1 MAPPVQTPM
10 DDLKRAHRS
19 LCSGFVSEELFR
31 RWLGGGRADIS
42 RVAGYLRLPV
52 RQRPVLS
59 WYFDPAFYLA
69 SNPDIAGAGIDPLLH
84 FIDTGIAELRS
95 PHPLVDLRYILAEDA
110 LALGAT
116 PQIEALVDLLEYD
129 LASPSP
135 YFDPQHYLGQLA
147 GGAPGNALLRHFLQ
161 HGLHA
166 GRTPITCLDPAWYA
180 GRYDDV
186 PDEPYAALRHFITMG
201 DIEGRAAG
209 PDFDGELYRTRYI
222 DVANSGIPPLR
233 HYVMHGRREGRQA
246 VAAFRAA
253 VVTAPSAE
261 VGLSS
266 PVDPDEVS
274 RAFADMRTLV
284 EIGRQRR
291 KDAVRVNRP
300 ELVTSSD
307 PSRDIIRLRFAR
319 TRAPRLS
326 ILVPVYNELAMTVE
340 CLLSIEQANP
350 RLDFEVV
357 VADDCSTDADMAQL
371 GRVANLVYVR
381 QPANVGF
388 LGNCNAAFRQCQ
400 GEYVLLLNNDAQVLP
415 GAIDR
420 LAEVLDADPAVAA
433 AGPKILYPNGRLQEA
448 GCYLRPNG
456 ESSLVGLFADP
467 QEGGYSVDRDIA
479 YCSGAA
485 LMFRRALAGETLFD
499 EAYRPAYCED
509 ADLCLRF
516 IAAGHRVRYVSGAVV
531 VHHLSVSTNRGS
543 VTRKLRTISR
553 NQQKLSERW
562 GELLRRLDAVRV
574 LAFYLPQFHPTPE
587 NDLWWG
593 AGFTEWTN
601 VVKARPSYAGH
612 YQPHLPA
619 DLGFYDLRTPEA
631 LHRQALLARRYG
643 IEGFCVYYYNFG
655 SRRVLSRPLETV
667 LANPDIPFHWCLCWA
682 NEHWTKHWDGGE
694 REILLEQSY
703 DAATLAAIIADAVA
717 QAADPRYIRVNGRP
731 LFLVYRPLLLPD
743 APGFAAQ
750 CRAAFAA
757 AGFAGVHL
765 VYVESMEAVDRAV
778 SPGDLGFDACVE
790 FPPHGRAV
798 RAIREADIVKP
809 GWSGHR
815 YDYPETVMA
824 FLERDTVPYTRY
836 PAVFPSWDN
845 TPRQPLRGTSFD
857 ATSPEAFRVFVEEKI
872 DEIRRFL
879 MGDERLLFVN
889 AWNEW
894 AEGAHLEPDT
904 FHGHRWLEAL
914 RDALAA
920 KAWS

>member
-1 MAPPVQTPM
+1 M

-31 RWLGGGRADIS
+31 RYLGGGRADIS

-52 RQRPVLS
+52 LQRPPLS

-69 SNPDIAGAGIDPLLH
+69 SNPDIAEAGIDPLLH

-95 PHPLVDLRYILAEDA
+95 PHPLVDLRYIVAADA
-110 LALGAT
+110 LVLGAT
-116 PQIEALVDLLEYD
+116 PQIEALADLLEYD

-135 YFDPQHYLGQLA
+135 YFDRQHYLEQLA
-147 GGAPGNALLRHFLQ
+147 EGAPGNAVLRHFLQ
-161 HGLHA
+161 HGLRA
-166 GRTPITCLDPAWYA
+166 GSTPIPCFDPAWYA
-180 GRYDDV
+180 GRYPDV
-186 PDEPYAALRHFITMG
+186 PAEPYAALRHFITQG

-209 PDFDGELYRTRYI
+209 PTFDGGLYRTRYT
-222 DVANSGIPPLR
+222 DVGDSGIPPLR

-246 VAAFRAA
+246 AGERRVVAAAPGAA
-253 VVTAPSAE
+253 LE
-261 VGLSS
+261 VGLPC
-266 PVDPDEVS
+266 PVDPDDVP
-274 RAFADMRTLV
+274 RAFADMRARV
-284 EIGRQRR
+284 DVGRQLR
-291 KDAVRVNRP
+291 KDAVQVKPP
-300 ELVTSSD
+300 ELVISAA
-307 PSRDIIRLRFAR
+307 PAKDIGRLRFPTVR
-319 TRAPRLS
+319 GPRLS
-326 ILVPVYNELAMTVE
+326 ILVPVFNELTVTVE
-340 CLLSIEQANP
+340 CLLAIQRADP
-350 RLDFEVV
+350 GLDFEVV
-357 VADDCSTDADMAQL
+357 VADDCSTDPGMDL
-371 GRVANLVYVR
+371 LRRVPNLVYVR

-388 LGNCNAAFRQCQ
+388 LRNCNEAFARCR
-400 GEYVLLLNNDAQVLP
+400 GDYVLLLNNDAQVLP

-420 LAEVLDADPAVAA
+420 LVEVLDADPGLAA
-433 AGPKILYPNGRLQEA
+433 AGPKIIYPNGRLQEA

-456 ESSLVGLFADP
+456 ESGMVGLFADP
-467 QEGGYSVDRDIA
+467 GEGGYCYDRDVA

-485 LMFRRALAGETLFD
+485 LMFRRQLAGRTLFD

-516 IAAGHRVRYVSGAVV
+516 IADGHRVRYVSGAVV
-531 VHHLSVSTNRGS
+531 MHHLSVSTNRS
-543 VTRKLRTISR
+543 SITRKLRTISR
-553 NQQKLSERW
+553 NQQLLSDRW
-562 GELLRRLDAVRV
+562 GELLRRMDAVRV

-593 AGFTEWTN
+593 AGFTEWSN

-655 SRRVLSRPLETV
+655 SRRVLSRPLDTV
-667 LANPDIPFHWCLCWA
+667 LANPGIPFRWCLCWA
-682 NEHWTKHWDGGE
+682 NENWTKHWDGGE

-703 DAATLAAIIADAVA
+703 DPATLAAIIADAVA

-731 LFLVYRPLLLPD
+731 LFLVYRPLQLPD
-743 APGFAAQ
+743 APAFAAQ

-757 AGFAGVHL
+757 AGFDGVHL
-765 VYVESMEAVDRAV
+765 VYVESMEAVDRKV
-778 SPGDLGFDACVE
+778 SPADLGFDACVE

-798 RAIREADIVKP
+798 AASGTAEAVKP
-809 GWSGHR
+809 GWSGYR

-824 FLERDTVPYTRY
+824 FLERDSVPYTRY
-836 PAVFPSWDN
+836 PTVFPSWDN

-857 ATSPEAFRVFVEEKI
+857 ATSPEAFRVYTEEKI
-872 DEIRRFL
+872 EEIRRFL

-894 AEGAHLEPDT
+894 AEGTHLEPDV
-904 FHGHRWLEAL
+904 FHGHRWLESL
-914 RDALAA
+914 RDAITA
-920 KAWS
+920 KSWA